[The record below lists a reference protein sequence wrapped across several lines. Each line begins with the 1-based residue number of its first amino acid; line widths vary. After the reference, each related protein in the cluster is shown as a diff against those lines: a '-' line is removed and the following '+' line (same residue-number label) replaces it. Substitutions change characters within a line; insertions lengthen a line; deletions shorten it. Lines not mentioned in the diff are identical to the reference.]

1 MYVHGEGRGLNGGD
15 GGMTVDGKKQRL
27 VGNLDW
33 FRCDSREGYGIVCCY
48 GGKKKRREKKNQ
60 QCIIKIISLVI
71 F

>member
-48 GGKKKRREKKNQ
+48 GGKKKEGRKKTNN
-60 QCIIKIISLVI
+60 V
-71 F
+71 